1 MQNICDAL
9 EDLTI
14 EKETE
19 FTYLINKT
27 NFSDE
32 AKQIIRFLHNRII
45 DLERKEK
52 RKTTLETQKH
62 NSLAKSFLT
71 PTYASINNN
80 YIKNKQENGLSQSKM
95 ITGISLAEQKA
106 REFNRKTY

>member
-9 EDLTI
+9 EDLTV

-27 NFSDE
+27 NFSNE
-32 AKQIIRFLHNRII
+32 AKQVIQFLHNRII
-45 DLERKEK
+45 DLERLEK

-62 NSLAKSFLT
+62 DVLAKSLFT
-71 PTYASINNN
+71 PNYASIHNN
-80 YIKNKQENGLSQSKM
+80 YVKTKQKNSANQSKM
-95 ITGISLAEQKA
+95 ITGMSLAEQKA
-106 REFNRKTY
+106 REFNRNNF

>member
-9 EDLTI
+9 EDLTV

-32 AKQIIRFLHNRII
+32 AKQVIQFLHNRII
-45 DLERKEK
+45 DLERTEK

-62 NSLAKSFLT
+62 NSLARSFLT
-71 PTYASINNN
+71 PSYASINNN
-80 YIKNKQENGLSQSKM
+80 YIKNKQKNGLSQSKM
-95 ITGISLAEQKA
+95 VTGMSLADQKA
-106 REFNRKTY
+106 REFNRNNF